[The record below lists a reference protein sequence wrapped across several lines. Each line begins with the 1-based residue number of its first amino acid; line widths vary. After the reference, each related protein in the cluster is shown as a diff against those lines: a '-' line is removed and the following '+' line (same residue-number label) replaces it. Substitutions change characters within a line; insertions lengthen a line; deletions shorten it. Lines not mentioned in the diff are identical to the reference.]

1 MPLSHEINSNAYNIK
16 INQNF
21 IKEIK
26 TEVNSIKED
35 IEKMNEKITFIY
47 NYIVKK
53 KEKED
58 ARWF

>member
-35 IEKMNEKITFIY
+35 IEKMNEKKTFIY
-47 NYIVKK
+47 NYYIFFKYN
-53 KEKED
+53 EC
-58 ARWF
+58 R